1 MSNGITLECTATIVA
16 NATAGTIKA
25 VSIKTDPTVSS
36 VTELQVPLSETWV
49 FTDLYILASADAGT
63 SNPVVNFDKNRGN
76 SLVTSPPLA
85 TMLITNN
92 TRPRFSPR
100 PIGYNGGDLIRMFL
114 YTTVANDAVADD
126 IKFYVACSI
135 S

>member
-1 MSNGITLECTATIVA
+1 MTNGITLECTATIDA
-16 NATAGTIKA
+16 SLGAGTIKA

-49 FTDLYILASADAGT
+49 FTDLYILASGDAGT
-63 SNPVVNFDKNRGN
+63 SNPIVNFDKNRGN
-76 SLVTSPPLA
+76 SLASTPPLS

-100 PIGYNGGDLIRMFL
+100 PLGFSGGDIIRMFL
-114 YTTVANDAVADD
+114 FTTIANDGSADS
-126 IKFYVACSI
+126 IKYYVACSI